1 MDLETGA
8 CTLMDP
14 CGRRV
19 RIPIYPAG
27 YSDSNPAT
35 CSDPFP
41 AIHHE
46 LMSAAV

>member
-1 MDLETGA
+1 MPNSAKRIYL
-8 CTLMDP
+8 
-14 CGRRV
+14 
-19 RIPIYPAG
+19 RIPIYPAR

-41 AIHHE
+41 AIHSE